1 MTLKKLLL
9 NLQKLKEIL
18 EALMNNTTI
27 RILVSLLALP
37 LIYFIIFKP
46 IIFNF
51 VILISIIC
59 CIYEWFKLNTKK
71 NYIFILGIIFLVFF
85 SYACLSLYNASH
97 YNFHFLWLII
107 ISWLTDIGGFIFGKL
122 FKWKKL
128 TKISPKKTWSGVIGS
143 FVLSQ
148 LSFLVLLISTNSFS
162 ILNIIFFQSFLCLI
176 GQLGD
181 LLMSFIKRKNKVKDS
196 SNLIPGH
203 GGFLDRL
210 DGFFWIIIFAYI
222 FKI

>member
-1 MTLKKLLL
+1 
-9 NLQKLKEIL
+9 
-18 EALMNNTTI
+18 MNNTTI

-122 FKWKKL
+122 FKWKKI

>member
-1 MTLKKLLL
+1 
-9 NLQKLKEIL
+9 
-18 EALMNNTTI
+18 MNNTTI

-107 ISWLTDIGGFIFGKL
+107 ISWLTDMGGFIFGKL

>member
-1 MTLKKLLL
+1 M
-9 NLQKLKEIL
+9 
-18 EALMNNTTI
+18 
-27 RILVSLLALP
+27 
-37 LIYFIIFKP
+37 
-46 IIFNF
+46 
-51 VILISIIC
+51 
-59 CIYEWFKLNTKK
+59 
-71 NYIFILGIIFLVFF
+71 VFF

-107 ISWLTDIGGFIFGKL
+107 ISWLTDMGGFIFGKL

>member
-1 MTLKKLLL
+1 
-9 NLQKLKEIL
+9 
-18 EALMNNTTI
+18 MNNTTI

-85 SYACLSLYNASH
+85 SYACLNLYNASH

>member
-1 MTLKKLLL
+1 
-9 NLQKLKEIL
+9 
-18 EALMNNTTI
+18 MNNTTI